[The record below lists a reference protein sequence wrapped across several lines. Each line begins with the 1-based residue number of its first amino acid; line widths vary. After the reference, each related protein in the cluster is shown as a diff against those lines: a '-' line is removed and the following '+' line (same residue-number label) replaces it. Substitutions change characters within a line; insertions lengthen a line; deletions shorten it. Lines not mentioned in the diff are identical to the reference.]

1 MEVLAEIGHFSDTQV
16 VKRENQ
22 LEDVTAAKSAMG
34 GIGMIRAVGKTAH
47 PVGFVVDLF
56 GNQLEL
62 FDQLLFVLTEFPQQL
77 VTVNHTQI
85 LG

>member
-1 MEVLAEIGHFSDTQV
+1 
-16 VKRENQ
+16 
-22 LEDVTAAKSAMG
+22 MG